1 MKKICDH
8 AISETDKRIDYFYD
22 VHNKGDE
29 HIRTNTN
36 EYIIRRHLF
45 LEIIEDVND
54 VLFKK

>member
-8 AISETDKRIDYFYD
+8 AISEADKRIDYIYN

-36 EYIIRRHLF
+36 EYIIRRNF
-45 LEIIEDVND
+45 FFEIINDVND
-54 VLFKK
+54 ALLKK